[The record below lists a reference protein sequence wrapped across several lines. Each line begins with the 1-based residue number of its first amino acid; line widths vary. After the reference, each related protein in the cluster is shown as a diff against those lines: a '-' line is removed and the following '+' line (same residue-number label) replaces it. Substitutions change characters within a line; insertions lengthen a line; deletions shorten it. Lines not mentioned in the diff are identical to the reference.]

1 MNRLHV
7 RLLVAGAVLL
17 LALLTI
23 WLGSQ
28 LQRYEDVV
36 EHGPAPQA
44 RSNDYLAAELF
55 LRALGLQVARHDGIA
70 GLETLPNSG
79 QTLLLLGDRRNMTP
93 RQTERLLDWA
103 AAGGHLVVVAER
115 LWDEK
120 TGKSGDLLLDR
131 LNLQQYST
139 RDLDEEAQSPQSSTA
154 EQHPQLT
161 KLYLENE
168 SAPAY
173 LAFDTDFHL
182 YDADNRAHA
191 WANSAGATHML
202 QLQHGNGLVTALTDS
217 WIWQNRNIDEY
228 DHAWLLWYLTQ
239 DSEVTLVHRSEHD
252 GLLAQLRKH
261 FPETLTAL
269 GLLILFALW
278 HVGQRFG
285 PLLPA
290 ASPARR
296 QLQEHLRGSAEFLL
310 RHGREQSLLQR
321 LQQDIQR
328 RANVRHPGFEQ
339 LPLSGQLTLLA
350 QLSSLPPAS
359 IEQAMR
365 PTPQQRL
372 SATEFTR
379 QVAYL
384 QTLRNAL

>member
-7 RLLVAGAVLL
+7 RLLIAGAVLL

-55 LRALGLQVARHDGIA
+55 LRDLGLQVARHDGIA
-70 GLETLPNSG
+70 SLETLPNNG

-328 RANVRHPGFEQ
+328 RANARHPGFEQ

-350 QLSSLPPAS
+350 QLSSLQPAS

-372 SATEFTR
+372 SAAEFTR

>member
-55 LRALGLQVARHDGIA
+55 LRDLGLQVARHDGIA
-70 GLETLPNSG
+70 GLGTLPNSG

-103 AAGGHLVVVAER
+103 ASGGHLVVVAER

-285 PLLPA
+285 PLLPP

-310 RHGREQSLLQR
+310 RHRREQSLLQR

>member
-1 MNRLHV
+1 MNRLRI
-7 RLLVAGAVLL
+7 RLLVAAAILL
-17 LALLTI
+17 LGLLTI

-28 LQRYEDVV
+28 LQRYDDVV

-55 LRALGLQVARHDGIA
+55 LRDLGLQVAHHDGSA
-70 GLETLPNSG
+70 GLEALPTSG

-202 QLQHGNGLVTALTDS
+202 QLQHGDGLVTALTDS

-252 GLLAQLRKH
+252 GLLAQLRQY

-285 PLLPA
+285 PLLHPA
-290 ASPARR
+290 NPARR

-321 LQQDIQR
+321 LQQDVQR

-350 QLSSLPPAS
+350 QLSSLPPTS

-379 QVAYL
+379 QVAHL

>member
-1 MNRLHV
+1 MNRLRI
-7 RLLVAGAVLL
+7 RLLVAAAILL
-17 LALLTI
+17 LGLLTI

-28 LQRYEDVV
+28 LQRYEEVV

-55 LRALGLQVARHDGIA
+55 LRDLGLQVARHDGSA
-70 GLETLPNSG
+70 GLEALPTSG

-202 QLQHGNGLVTALTDS
+202 QLQHGDGLVTALTDS

-252 GLLAQLRKH
+252 GLLAQLRQY

-285 PLLPA
+285 PLLPP

-321 LQQDIQR
+321 LQQDVQR

-350 QLSSLPPAS
+350 QLSSLPPTS

>member
-55 LRALGLQVARHDGIA
+55 LRDLGLQVARHDGIA
-70 GLETLPNSG
+70 GLDTLPNSG

>member
-7 RLLVAGAVLL
+7 RLLIAGAVLL

-55 LRALGLQVARHDGIA
+55 LRDLGLQVARHDGIA
-70 GLETLPNSG
+70 GLGTLPSSG
-79 QTLLLLGDRRNMTP
+79 QTLLLLGERRNMTP

-285 PLLPA
+285 TLLPA

>member
-55 LRALGLQVARHDGIA
+55 LRDLGLQVARHDGIA
-70 GLETLPNSG
+70 GLETLPNNG

>member
-55 LRALGLQVARHDGIA
+55 LRDPGFQVARHDGIA
-70 GLETLPNSG
+70 GLDTLPNSG

>member
-1 MNRLHV
+1 MNRLHT
-7 RLLVAGAVLL
+7 RLLAFVAILL
-17 LALLTI
+17 LGLLII
-23 WLGSQ
+23 WLSGH
-28 LQRYEDVV
+28 LQPYEDVV
-36 EHGPAPQA
+36 EHGAAPQA

-55 LRALGLQVARHDGIA
+55 LRDLGLQVSHHEGIA
-70 GLETLPNSG
+70 GLETLPTSG

-93 RQTERLLDWA
+93 RQTGRLLDWA

-120 TGKSGDLLLDR
+120 AGKSGDLLLDQ

-139 RDLDEEAQSPQSSTA
+139 KDLDEDTQTPQPSKT

-202 QLQHGNGLVTALTDS
+202 QLQHGDGLVTALTDS

-228 DHAWLLWYLTQ
+228 DHAWLLWYLAQ

-252 GLLAQLRKH
+252 SLLAQLRRH
-261 FPETLTAL
+261 FPELLTAL
-269 GLLILFALW
+269 GLLTLFALW
-278 HVGQRFG
+278 HAGQRFG
-285 PLLPA
+285 PLQSP

-296 QLQEHLRGSAEFLL
+296 QLQEHLRGSADFLL

-321 LQQDIQR
+321 LQHDIQR
-328 RANVRHPGFEQ
+328 RAKHRHPGFDE
-339 LPLSGQLTLLA
+339 LPLSGQLILLS

-365 PTPQQRL
+365 PVSQQRL

>member
-1 MNRLHV
+1 MTRPRV
-7 RLLVAGAVLL
+7 RLLTAAVVLL
-17 LALLTI
+17 FGLLIVWLA
-23 WLGSQ
+23 GQ
-28 LQRYEDVV
+28 LQPYEDVV

-55 LRALGLQVARHDGIA
+55 LRDLGLRVTHHEGVA
-70 GLETLPNSG
+70 GLESLSASG

-93 RQTERLLDWA
+93 GQTDRVLDWA
-103 AAGGHLVVVAER
+103 AAGGHLVIVAER

-120 TGKSGDLLLDR
+120 TGKSGDLLLDQ

-139 RDLDEEAQSPQSSTA
+139 RDLDNDTQVPQPSAA

-202 QLQHGNGLVTALTDS
+202 QLQHGEGLVTALTDS
-217 WIWQNRNIDEY
+217 WIWQNRNIDQY

-252 GLLAQLRKH
+252 GLLAQLRRH
-261 FPETLTAL
+261 FPELLTAL
-269 GLLILFALW
+269 GLLMLFALW
-278 HVGQRFG
+278 HAGQRFG
-285 PLLPA
+285 PQLSPA
-290 ASPARR
+290 NPARR

-310 RHGREQSLLQR
+310 RHEREQSLLQR

-328 RANVRHPGFEQ
+328 RASQCHPGFAQ

-365 PTPQQRL
+365 PLPQQRL

-379 QVAYL
+379 QVAHL

>member
-55 LRALGLQVARHDGIA
+55 LRDLGLQVARHDGIA

-139 RDLDEEAQSPQSSTA
+139 RDLDEEAQAPQSSTA

>member
-55 LRALGLQVARHDGIA
+55 LRDLGLQVARHDGIA

-191 WANSAGATHML
+191 WANSVGATHML

-261 FPETLTAL
+261 FPETLTGL

>member
-55 LRALGLQVARHDGIA
+55 LRDLGLQVARHDGIA
-70 GLETLPNSG
+70 GLETLSNSG

-285 PLLPA
+285 PLLPP

-328 RANVRHPGFEQ
+328 RANSRHPGFEQ

>member
-1 MNRLHV
+1 MNSPRP
-7 RLLVAGAVLL
+7 RLLAAVAVLL
-17 LALLTI
+17 LGLLII

-28 LQRYEDVV
+28 LQSYEEVV
-36 EHGPAPQA
+36 EHGPAPHA
-44 RSNDYLAAELF
+44 RSNTYLAAELF
-55 LRALGLQVARHDGIA
+55 LRDLGLQVSQHEGIA
-70 GLETLPNSG
+70 GLETLPTAG
-79 QTLLLLGDRRNMTP
+79 QTLLLLGDRRNLTP
-93 RQTERLLDWA
+93 VQTDRLLAWA
-103 AAGGHLVVVAER
+103 SAGGHLVVVAER
-115 LWDEK
+115 LWDEEA
-120 TGKSGDLLLDR
+120 GNSGDLLLDR
-131 LNLQQYST
+131 LNLQQYAAE
-139 RDLDEEAQSPQSSTA
+139 DMDESDQLPQSSSA
-154 EQHPQLT
+154 ERHPQLT

-202 QLQHGNGLVTALTDS
+202 QLQHGEGLITALTDS
-217 WIWQNRNIDEY
+217 WIWQNRNIDDY

-252 GLLAQLRKH
+252 GLLTQLRRH
-261 FPETLTAL
+261 FPELIVAL
-269 GLLILFALW
+269 GLLVLLGLW

-285 PLLPA
+285 PMQSP

-296 QLQEHLRGSAEFLL
+296 QLQEHLHGAAAFLL
-310 RHGREQSLLQR
+310 RHGGQDTLLR
-321 LQQDIQR
+321 HLQQDIQR
-328 RANVRHPGFEQ
+328 RANHRHPGFEHLPTKAQ
-339 LPLSGQLTLLA
+339 LPLLA
-350 QLSSLPPAS
+350 QLSQLS
-359 IEQAMR
+359 IVNVDRAMR
-365 PTPQQRL
+365 PLSQQRL